1 MNDLI
6 RRIEYKGKL
15 LAIIIRNDYTK
26 DGVEFFTPNDFSQQ
40 LAYMK
45 HPKGKRIDAHTHN
58 GVPREVSYTKE
69 VLVIRKG
76 KLRVD
81 FYEDNQTTGE
91 GGMVVMKDQKY
102 YDKCRYLKNMS
113 FPIDAPRVYEHNDI
127 GFNYRMSNIHAAIG
141 LAQVEKADEYKE
153 MRIKNHNLY
162 KEYLEDLN

>member
-1 MNDLI
+1 MNDLV
-6 RRIEYKGKL
+6 RYIEYKGKT

-58 GVPREVSYTKE
+58 VVPREVSYTKE

-81 FYEDNQTTGE
+81 FYEDNQTYIESHIVEQGDIILLAFGGHGFECLEEVEMIEIKQGPYLGE
-91 GGMVVMKDQKY
+91 Q
-102 YDKCRYLKNMS
+102 DKVR
-113 FPIDAPRVYEHNDI
+113 FAGVD
-127 GFNYRMSNIHAAIG
+127 SNEVK
-141 LAQVEKADEYKE
+141 LV
-153 MRIKNHNLY
+153 
-162 KEYLEDLN
+162 

>member
-26 DGVEFFTPNDFSQQ
+26 DGVEIFTPNDFSQQ

-58 GVPREVSYTKE
+58 VVPREVSYTKE

-81 FYEDNQTTGE
+81 FYEDNQTYIESHIVEQGDIILLAFGGHGFECLEEVEMIEIKQGPYLGE
-91 GGMVVMKDQKY
+91 Q
-102 YDKCRYLKNMS
+102 DKVR
-113 FPIDAPRVYEHNDI
+113 FA
-127 GFNYRMSNIHAAIG
+127 G
-141 LAQVEKADEYKE
+141 VEQGKVK
-153 MRIKNHNLY
+153 LV
-162 KEYLEDLN
+162 